1 MPKDFIG
8 WCSLRSAVERWG
20 KTPLSRKRSHS
31 TLVIILVLVYAQLL
45 SRLGQGTSKIPTAC
59 WRIHLKNSPATCGRI
74 GWSDSSADNQNQQ
87 PTIQHP
93 SIHQSSLP
101 PPAPVRRLVR
111 HNFSG
116 GGSLLGEGRSALAR
130 RAVSSRRSLGED
142 GSTAKVEG
150 IAALQ
155 TDNIQPET
163 KNSPWRWLLCHR
175 RKRLTKS
182 IVAA

>member
-8 WCSLRSAVERWG
+8 WCYLRSAVERWG

-93 SIHQSSLP
+93 SIHQSSLRLP
-101 PPAPVRRLVR
+101 HLSADSSAITLVAAEASSAKGDRRWPAAP
-111 HNFSG
+111 
-116 GGSLLGEGRSALAR
+116 
-130 RAVSSRRSLGED
+130 SRRVVASAKTEAQRRWKELPPYKLITFNQRQKILPGD
-142 GSTAKVEG
+142 GCFATVGSV
-150 IAALQ
+150 
-155 TDNIQPET
+155 
-163 KNSPWRWLLCHR
+163 
-175 RKRLTKS
+175 
-182 IVAA
+182 